1 MPITHTTW
9 AKGQSGN
16 PGGRPRILEAVRDIA
31 RESTTLAIE
40 TLRTIAADTDAPH
53 AARVRA
59 EECARDDRR
68 GVDGDDGKE
77 GGVGGLIIKFIAHQ
91 RSITHSRLIR
101 TRRVL
106 VAYQA
111 AKLFKSYR
119 GGPCMCATVAVGA

>member
-53 AARVRA
+53 AARVSAATALLDRA
-59 EECARDDRR
+59 WGKPMQGHAVLAVSAPKSVREMS
-68 GVDGDDGKE
+68 DGELMAMIEKRTGL
-77 GGVGGLIIKFIAHQ
+77 GG
-91 RSITHSRLIR
+91 
-101 TRRVL
+101 
-106 VAYQA
+106 
-111 AKLFKSYR
+111 
-119 GGPCMCATVAVGA
+119 